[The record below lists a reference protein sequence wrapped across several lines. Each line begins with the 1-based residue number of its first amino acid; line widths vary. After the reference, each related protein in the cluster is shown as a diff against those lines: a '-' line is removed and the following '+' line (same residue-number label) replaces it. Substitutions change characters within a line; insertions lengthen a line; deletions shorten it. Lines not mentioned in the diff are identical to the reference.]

1 MKIAFFHELPQKTGS
16 RKSVDA
22 IAEHLGRTNT
32 VDLYYVD
39 KSSSYHKKSERS
51 LIYICNCIWVIIPLR
66 NKYANMKEVYSKM
79 KMYIKFSLAKNNFFC
94 IMESPY
100 HINMIHYILFGFY
113 LIIVFGVFGFL
124 AVFMMHIRDYLQYSR
139 YITQITRVY
148 FVIMI
153 LISIFGGYYVLTGTI
168 FPQTKQPIQRVN
180 L

>member
-1 MKIAFFHELPQKTGS
+1 
-16 RKSVDA
+16 
-22 IAEHLGRTNT
+22 
-32 VDLYYVD
+32 
-39 KSSSYHKKSERS
+39 
-51 LIYICNCIWVIIPLR
+51 
-66 NKYANMKEVYSKM
+66 
-79 KMYIKFSLAKNNFFC
+79 
-94 IMESPY
+94 MESPY